1 MIDMQQ
7 KIPIKQFL
15 IKLLRT
21 RVNLVFHQ
29 LQLIMVNDD
38 DVLLND
44 VIVHVLIDDLVE
56 KQLILIK

>member
-1 MIDMQQ
+1 MIDMQP

-44 VIVHVLIDDLVE
+44 VIIHVLIDD
-56 KQLILIK
+56 

>member
-15 IKLLRT
+15 IKLLRI
-21 RVNLVFHQ
+21 RANLVFHQ

>member
-1 MIDMQQ
+1 MIDMQP